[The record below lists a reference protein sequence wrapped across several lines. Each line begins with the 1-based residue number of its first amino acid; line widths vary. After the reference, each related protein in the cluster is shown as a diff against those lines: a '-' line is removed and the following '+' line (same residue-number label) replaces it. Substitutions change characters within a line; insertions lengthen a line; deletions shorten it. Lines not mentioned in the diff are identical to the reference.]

1 MIDSIV
7 KIADK
12 LTQLLALQKK
22 HKEEKF
28 EVFVQPIFEEMKL
41 VHQDYMSM
49 FNGCRAMLLTNEP
62 VSSVLERL
70 MSDRVEKIEPRSR
83 VISLSE
89 SFLASR
95 ELSTYSDFYES
106 IQDYFTSTDMQG
118 HNSPSSHVIVE
129 IEDWIDRKG
138 KKDIE
143 RMHIGHEGGY
153 QILRSLV
160 EKRISILEHKWAA
173 VLRAYGQTLLSTKA

>member
-1 MIDSIV
+1 
-7 KIADK
+7 
-12 LTQLLALQKK
+12 
-22 HKEEKF
+22 
-28 EVFVQPIFEEMKL
+28 
-41 VHQDYMSM
+41 
-49 FNGCRAMLLTNEP
+49 
-62 VSSVLERL
+62 
-70 MSDRVEKIEPRSR
+70 
-83 VISLSE
+83 
-89 SFLASR
+89 
-95 ELSTYSDFYES
+95 
-106 IQDYFTSTDMQG
+106 MQG